1 MEISMGVRAFFGSGP
16 DRASGARDHKRE
28 SLLDLTVLTCQ
39 KRKAG
44 VLLTKIGCL
53 SGKADVARNKSR
65 AFTEI
70 SKFASHDTT
79 CLGQARVVIS
89 HLDQII
95 SETLPIRC
103 VTAMRFPQARCRTK
117 FQGL

>member
-1 MEISMGVRAFFGSGP
+1 MESSMVVRAFFGFGLG
-16 DRASGARDHKRE
+16 RGARGRKRE

-70 SKFASHDTT
+70 SKFAYCAS
-79 CLGQARVVIS
+79 GSGARQVKLS
-89 HLDQII
+89 R
-95 SETLPIRC
+95 SRIR
-103 VTAMRFPQARCRTK
+103 
-117 FQGL
+117 